1 MPRLY
6 LEWETV
12 RMNLVELSPAERS
25 LLSVGLSQWG
35 GPARPTSAM
44 IDALGFSRPTFAAE
58 VSRLRDRIVAGE
70 ALDGRDWTRALIAT
84 EIVFVSDVVGAGVEW
99 EICTGL
105 SDAETIATLRSLQ
118 RKLAPFRAP
127 LS

>member
-1 MPRLY
+1 
-6 LEWETV
+6 
-12 RMNLVELSPAERS
+12 
-25 LLSVGLSQWG
+25 
-35 GPARPTSAM
+35 M
-44 IDALGFSRPTFAAE
+44 IEALGFSGPTFATE
-58 VSRLRDRIVAGE
+58 VSLLRDRIVAGE
-70 ALDGRDWTRALIAT
+70 ALDGGDWTRALIAT

-105 SDAETIATLRSLQ
+105 SDVETIATLRSLQ